1 MAKKRSSSSILNQLL
16 LPIVM
21 LVAGGLLIYFKSGM
35 LNIALYIIG
44 ALLIVAGIVHL
55 IKKNVLSGIINLVIG
70 IAVILI
76 GGLLINIAVLIIGII
91 LLVYGIYSIIK
102 VLVKSKS
109 KIANLIS
116 PIVITVVGALLV
128 WGKFSGILDIIL
140 IICGVCLIVYAIYQT
155 ILVLTKK

>member
-1 MAKKRSSSSILNQLL
+1 MAKKHSSNSILNQLL

-21 LVAGGLLIYFKSGM
+21 FVAGCLLIYFKSGM
-35 LNIALYIIG
+35 LNIALYVIG
-44 ALLIVAGIVHL
+44 ALLIVAGIVYL
-55 IKKNVLSGIINLVIG
+55 VKKNVLSGIINLVLG
-70 IAVILI
+70 IVVILI
-76 GGLLINIAVLIIGII
+76 GGLLIDIAVLIIGII

-102 VLVKSKS
+102 VIVKSKS
-109 KIANLIS
+109 KIASLIS

-128 WGKFSGILDIIL
+128 FGKFSSMLDIIL